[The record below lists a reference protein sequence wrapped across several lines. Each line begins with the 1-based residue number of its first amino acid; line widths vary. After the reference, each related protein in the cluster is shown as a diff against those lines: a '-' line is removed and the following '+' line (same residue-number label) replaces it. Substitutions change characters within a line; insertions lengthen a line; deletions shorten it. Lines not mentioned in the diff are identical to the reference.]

1 MPAFASTYSPE
12 MRAALFR
19 GAIDDQ
25 LGVKGTLRAA
35 ADGELPDLSET
46 DQTILSGMAY
56 HYAAEIV
63 RAERDRRGLIVKV
76 AKDTAKAAH
85 DIAARLIV
93 LADQELTRL
102 ERTTKKTPVNTGAGT
117 ATAKMAREALAL
129 LTAADT
135 LTANKSKQGNDTQDE
150 PPKPLTLAGRI
161 ARDAQRNPDD
171 TNPTNAEPPALGPSD
186 DETNTHP
193 DSKALSGLHAAL
205 PYGA

>member
-1 MPAFASTYSPE
+1 MPAFAPTYSPE

-35 ADGELPDLSET
+35 ADGELPDLSGT

-102 ERTTKKTPVNTGAGT
+102 ERATKKTPVNTGAGT

-135 LTANKSKQGNDTQDE
+135 LTANKGKQGIDTQDE
-150 PPKPLTLAGRI
+150 PPKPLTLAARI
-161 ARDAQRNPDD
+161 ARNADSNHDD
-171 TNPTNAEPPALGPSD
+171 TDPTSDEPPSPGNSND
-186 DETNTHP
+186 QTNTHT
-193 DSKALSGLHAAL
+193 DSPTLSGLRAAF